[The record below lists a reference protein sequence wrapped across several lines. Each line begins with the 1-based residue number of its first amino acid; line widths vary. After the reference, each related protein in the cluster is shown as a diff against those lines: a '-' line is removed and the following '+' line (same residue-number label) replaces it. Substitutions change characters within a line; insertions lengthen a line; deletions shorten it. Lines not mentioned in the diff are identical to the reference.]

1 MAYLIPNINA
11 HQGKGE
17 VMNNQLSTKDI
28 SNLVDTFV
36 SSKLL
41 EARYKDDMFHIICRF
56 LEGKDIDIVKN
67 FNGKVCIEFDFEI
80 MKMGNVDDVKELV
93 TQEIFDALHSIR
105 YKDNLLSE
113 GFRISDERYNFED
126 IEQDYKSEWER

>member
-1 MAYLIPNINA
+1 MAYLIPNTNA

-67 FNGKVCIEFDFEI
+67 FNGRVCIEFDFEFNE
-80 MKMGNVDDVKELV
+80 MGSVDDVKELIS
-93 TQEIFDALHSIR
+93 QEVFEALHSIK
-105 YKDNLLSE
+105 YKGLSLSNEKFNL
-113 GFRISDERYNFED
+113 ED